1 MRVIKQPSKP
11 NIALRKNCS
20 QIKTKQM
27 LCVTLLA
34 FALAACSGG
43 SGGSAD
49 TGSSSGSTRDTGN
62 ISGASGTGKSPVIID
77 NEDRS
82 AGLKGIDANNNGI
95 RDDIDRLIA
104 KKYSLTPAMK
114 KSAEQEARALQKSL
128 EAKNK
133 IEARFAGDEIM
144 RASNCSFKVFQ
155 TDAEF
160 ELKRQLSKEVEA
172 LTANT
177 SERFKAYMEAEKL
190 KNGMVFSQ
198 AEEPV
203 CD

>member
-133 IEARFAGDEIM
+133 TEVRFTGDEIM
-144 RASNCSFKVFQ
+144 RAGDCSFKIFQ

-160 ELKRQLSKEVEA
+160 RLMQQMSTEMEA

-177 SERFKAYMEAEKL
+177 PERFKAYMEAEKL
-190 KNGMVFSQ
+190 ANGMVFSQ

>member
-11 NIALRKNCS
+11 NTALRKNRS

-49 TGSSSGSTRDTGN
+49 AAGSSGSTTDTGN
-62 ISGASGTGKSPVIID
+62 TGGTNGAGKSPVIID

-104 KKYSLTPAMK
+104 KKYSMTPASK
-114 KSAEQEARALQKSL
+114 KAAEQEARALQL
-128 EAKNK
+128 AMEATTKTQ
-133 IEARFAGDEIM
+133 ARLTGEELM
-144 RASNCSFKVFQ
+144 RAGSCSYKIFKV
-155 TDAEF
+155 DANF
-160 ELKRQLSKEVEA
+160 ELRQQMSKEIEA

-177 SERFKAYMEAEKL
+177 KERFSKYMEAEKL
-190 KNGMVFSQ
+190 ANGMAFSQ
-198 AEEPV
+198 PEEPV